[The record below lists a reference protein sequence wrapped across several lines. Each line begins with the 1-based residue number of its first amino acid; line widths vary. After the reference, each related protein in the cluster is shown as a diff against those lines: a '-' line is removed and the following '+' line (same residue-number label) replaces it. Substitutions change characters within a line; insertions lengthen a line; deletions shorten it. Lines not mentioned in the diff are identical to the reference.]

1 MTTPDAVRSTVVDV
15 DLDAIAANLSSIRDR
30 AKADVIAVVK
40 ADAYGHGAEAVAET
54 SFEAGA
60 VMVAVATVEE
70 GLALREAGVNGPIL
84 VFFGPTDSSEVA
96 HAVAQDLVLT
106 VWDHGRARAIS
117 EAGAALRRTARVHFK
132 VDTGLTRLGAP
143 AGEAV
148 ERLREIRALA
158 RIEVDGIF
166 THLATA
172 DDPDT
177 SNDQVQLAKFREV
190 LGAIRDRPRLVHAVA
205 SAGVAAFGPVEG
217 LNAVRPGLAIYG
229 VHAARHLATALP
241 LRPALTWHSRIHRI
255 ASVPKGITPDET
267 PVRGPAGRGPSGRRL
282 RPAGDQ
288 AGRID
293 GAALHLHPL
302 DSDSGRFGDPHVPR
316 YDRRASGEAPPVCGR
331 FHVDADRTGTGR
343 PAREGIRAG
352 AHDATGRGHRHSA
365 RFLDVRL
372 RREEERQDHGD
383 PPLDDRSRQV
393 VGGERRDRRPE
404 RPPRDSDELREQDP
418 ADRPSPLRRGV
429 VARDRRRPAHQPR
442 LRAAAR
448 LGRGLLQRVRRGAG
462 LGERVLRG
470 AGDDLHQHALSAPG
484 LAAARFDHRA

>member
-96 HAVAQDLVLT
+96 HAVAQDLCLT
-106 VWDHGRARAIS
+106 VWVHRSARAMS

-177 SNDQVQLAKFREV
+177 SNDQAQLAKFQEV

-255 ASVPKGITPDET
+255 ASVPKGTGVSYGHEY
-267 PVRGPAGRGPSGRRL
+267 RL
-282 RPAGDQ
+282 PRD
-288 AGRID
+288 GRIATVPVGYGD
-293 GAALHLHPL
+293 GLP
-302 DSDSGRFGDPHVPR
+302 G
-316 YDRRASGEAPPVCGR
+316 
-331 FHVDADRTGTGR
+331 
-343 PAREGIRAG
+343 RAG
-352 AHDATGRGHRHSA
+352 KR
-365 RFLDVRL
+365 
-372 RREEERQDHGD
+372 
-383 PPLDDRSRQV
+383 
-393 VGGERRDRRPE
+393 
-404 RPPRDSDELREQDP
+404 
-418 ADRPSPLRRGV
+418 
-429 VARDRRRPAHQPR
+429 
-442 LRAAAR
+442 
-448 LGRGLLQRVRRGAG
+448 GRGLLRGHRVGFAG
-462 LGERVLRG
+462 R
-470 AGDDLHQHALSAPG
+470 ACMALWSLDVTEIDG
-484 LAAARFDHRA
+484 G